1 MWVKYTH
8 FSHGKTAPK
17 IYRQWRRSSTFH
29 SCWVDVWRVIL
40 FYGLQGGNPMNLVF
54 KSYPFEYLLDI
65 LCYFGFLSCVLV
77 CTSFCVISWCLISFH
92 VIAVHCICSYL
103 YLNRYIYI
111 YTLRCLVYLFIDSFT
126 CSSILSSIHS
136 FHVCV
141 VVTCLFHLFWIR
153 WFIHPWCSD
162 IAIPW
167 FHCGDVDIT
176 APMPHFHE
184 TVIKIRTR
192 FTSKSFE

>member
-1 MWVKYTH
+1 MFLWLSFMCSSVYFILCDLMMSH
-8 FSHGKTAPK
+8 FVSCFC
-17 IYRQWRRSSTFH
+17 SSLH
-29 SCWVDVWRVIL
+29 L
-40 FYGLQGGNPMNLVF
+40 FIFVF
-54 KSYPFEYLLDI
+54 KQI
-65 LCYFGFLSCVLV
+65 
-77 CTSFCVISWCLISFH
+77 
-92 VIAVHCICSYL
+92 
-103 YLNRYIYI
+103 YIYI

-192 FTSKSFE
+192 FTSDSSDFTQELIAFLSKSFE

>member
-54 KSYPFEYLLDI
+54 KSCPFEYLLGI

-111 YTLRCLVYLFIDSFT
+111 HAQVLSLSVHWFLHLFINSF
-126 CSSILSSIHS
+126 IHS
-136 FHVCV
+136 FVS
-141 VVTCLFHLFWIR
+141 CLRGRYLFVSLVLNLV
-153 WFIHPWCSD
+153 IHSSMVFWYCDSLISLWRCRYHSSHAPLSWDSD
-162 IAIPW
+162 QNPYEV
-167 FHCGDVDIT
+167 H
-176 APMPHFHE
+176 
-184 TVIKIRTR
+184 
-192 FTSKSFE
+192 